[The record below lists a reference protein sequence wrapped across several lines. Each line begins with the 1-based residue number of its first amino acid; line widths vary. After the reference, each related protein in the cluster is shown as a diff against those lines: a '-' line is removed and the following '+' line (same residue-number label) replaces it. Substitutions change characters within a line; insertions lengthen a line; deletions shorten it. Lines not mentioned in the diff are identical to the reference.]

1 MLSTGHGSAL
11 DDRYVSQMHS
21 CLLTDGYSYN
31 FECTSGVCDNP
42 DHLHVRSPEPYN
54 LILSSDLKL

>member
-11 DDRYVSQMHS
+11 DDRYVSQIHS

-42 DHLHVRSPEPYN
+42 DHLHVRSPEPY
-54 LILSSDLKL
+54 K